1 MEQELREAL
10 RRKPA
15 PAGFVERVQARVPE
29 RRSFTARWAVAA
41 ALAVVTVSG
50 TYTWREMEHR
60 RGEEAAQQTMEA
72 LRIAS
77 QKVNVARHHIHKA
90 RHGVTE

>member
-1 MEQELREAL
+1 
-10 RRKPA
+10 
-15 PAGFVERVQARVPE
+15 
-29 RRSFTARWAVAA
+29 
-41 ALAVVTVSG
+41 
-50 TYTWREMEHR
+50 MEHR